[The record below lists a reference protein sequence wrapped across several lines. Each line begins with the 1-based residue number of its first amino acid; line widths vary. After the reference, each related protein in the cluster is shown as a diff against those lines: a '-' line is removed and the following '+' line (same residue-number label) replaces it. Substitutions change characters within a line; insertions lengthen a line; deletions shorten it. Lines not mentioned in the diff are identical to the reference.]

1 MELQCPHCRQ
11 RYDVDEAYLGK
22 QIQCEWCHN
31 WFVLESDHDS
41 SNDEPQLEP
50 PPAMPDEQEIKEDH
64 SSSRT
69 CPLCGGEIPAN
80 VKKCR
85 HCGGWLDKRDDP
97 DYRIT
102 YIILA
107 VFLGVFG
114 AHNFFAGEKLAGF
127 GHITCSVLTVLMFA
141 IGENAQDGGGIP
153 TASLVFSI
161 NILWALLEAIIGR
174 EVRIKNALLIFLG
187 IIGIVI
193 LCMILVAVIRMGK

>member
-11 RYDVDEAYLGK
+11 RYDVDEAYLGR

-41 SNDEPQLEP
+41 SKDEPQLEP
-50 PPAMPDEQEIKEDH
+50 PPAKPIAEKTKK
-64 SSSRT
+64 RVLLRA

-97 DYRIT
+97 CYR
-102 YIILA
+102 LA
-107 VFLGVFG
+107 YLFFALFGGEFG

-127 GHITCSVLTVLMFA
+127 GHIICSFIAVVVFM
-141 IGENAQDGGGIP
+141 IGEEVKRDGGIWPAGIV
-153 TASLVFSI
+153 VFI
-161 NILWALLEAIIGR
+161 NTLWIILEAIAGR
-174 EVRIKNALLIFLG
+174 EVRIKDVLVAFLK
-187 IIGIVI
+187 IIVMVI
-193 LCMILVAVIRMGK
+193 LGAVLVYVVRMAK